1 MIEFIL
7 VAFCLLCS
15 SFFSAAETA
24 LTAVS
29 RARVYKL
36 VAEGNRRAKKVSV
49 IRQRKE
55 DLIGTILLGNNLM
68 NIVATALTTALAI
81 KISGDEGV
89 LYASVVMTALI
100 LIFGEVL
107 PKTYAINKPERVS
120 LLVAPVVLFLIG
132 AFKPVTTVVT
142 RIINGIL
149 WLFRVDMKSKE
160 SLISSADI
168 IRGTIELQHQEGEMV
183 KLERDMLGGIL
194 DLAEVK
200 VVDIMVHRKQIEMVD
215 ADMPVRD
222 IIRQVTVS
230 THSRLPF
237 WRDDPDNIIGLLHVR
252 DMFRLMAEHSQ
263 ERITREMIKAALTE
277 PWFIPET
284 TEIGEQL
291 LEFRRRRRHFAHV
304 VDEYGAF
311 LGIVTLEDILEEIVG
326 EISDEHDRPSAMK
339 LKQQADGS
347 YLVEGTTMIRDLNRE
362 LDWNLPDE
370 DASTL
375 AGLVIHEAR
384 RIPEVGAVFA
394 FFGYRFGIIE
404 KRANQI
410 LKLKV
415 RKLEELE
422 EDGEGA

>member
-7 VAFCLLCS
+7 VLFCLLCS
-15 SFFSAAETA
+15 GFFSGSETA

-29 RARVYKL
+29 RARIYQL
-36 VAEGNRRAKKVSV
+36 VAEGNRRAKKVSD

-55 DLIGTILLGNNLM
+55 DLIGTILLGNNLV
-68 NIVATALTTALAI
+68 NIGATAISTALAI
-81 KISGDEGV
+81 KLFGDDGV
-89 LYASVVMTALI
+89 FYATVAMTLLI

-120 LLVAPVVLFLIG
+120 LLVAPIILFLI
-132 AFKPVTTVVT
+132 ALFKPATTVV
-142 RIINGIL
+142 RKLINGMWWVLRI
-149 WLFRVDMKSKE
+149 DMTSKE

-168 IRGTIELQHQEGEMV
+168 IRGTIELQHQEGDMV

-194 DLAEVK
+194 DLAEVE
-200 VVDIMVHRKQIEMVD
+200 VGDIMVHRKQIETVD
-215 ADMPVRD
+215 ASQPVRD
-222 IIRQVTVS
+222 IIRQVTTS

-252 DMFRLMAEHSQ
+252 DMFKLMAENAQ
-263 ERITREMIKAALTE
+263 EKITHEMIVKALTE
-277 PWFIPET
+277 SWFIPET
-284 TEIGEQL
+284 TTIGEQL

-339 LKQQADGS
+339 LKKQADGS
-347 YLVEGTTMIRDLNRE
+347 YLVDGTMMIRDLNRE
-362 LDWNLPDE
+362 LDWNLPD
-370 DASTL
+370 DKASTL

-384 RIPEVGAVFA
+384 QIPEVGAMFA

-415 RKLEELE
+415 RKLEELG
-422 EDGEGA
+422 EDGTGE